1 MESWSVENV
10 KASKICLRIYRP
22 RTLKAKYIHMHDA
35 MINITCCQVFA
46 LQFVNY
52 IDALNLLC
60 GICLVR
66 SVLRISI
73 TLVVLFFRCDA
84 DS

>member
-60 GICLVR
+60 GICQVYTER
-66 SVLRISI
+66 FAYKHYASCAVLP
-73 TLVVLFFRCDA
+73 L
-84 DS
+84 

>member
-10 KASKICLRIYRP
+10 QASKICLRIYRP

-52 IDALNLLC
+52 IDALNSV
-60 GICLVR
+60 VR
-66 SVLRISI
+66 YLSGTERFAYI
-73 TLVVLFFRCDA
+73 VVMFFRCDA